1 MMAFIEYLQ
10 ITLNKSLMKHYLT
23 LLLSASALLASV
35 LMLNNSSDSEGL
47 AAEVNEN
54 EIFEMRTYTTHDG
67 KLDALHQRFE
77 NHTMAFFEKHGMT
90 NIAYWVPEDPE
101 LKENTLIYILSHE
114 SPEAAEASWNAF
126 RADPDWQRAYEESH
140 ADGVIVKHIESVYM
154 TQVSYSPM
162 K

>member
-1 MMAFIEYLQ
+1 
-10 ITLNKSLMKHYLT
+10 MKQALT
-23 LLLSASALLASV
+23 LLIWALAFLVS
-35 LMLNNSSDSEGL
+35 LFMINITPDSGES
-47 AAEVNEN
+47 AAESNTGK
-54 EIFEMRTYTTHDG
+54 IFEMRTYTTHDG

-77 NHTMAFFEKHGMT
+77 NHTLAFFEKHGMT
-90 NIAYWVPEDPE
+90 NIGYWVPADPE

-126 RADPDWQRAYEESH
+126 RADAGWQKAYQESH

-154 TQVSYSPM
+154 THLSYSPM